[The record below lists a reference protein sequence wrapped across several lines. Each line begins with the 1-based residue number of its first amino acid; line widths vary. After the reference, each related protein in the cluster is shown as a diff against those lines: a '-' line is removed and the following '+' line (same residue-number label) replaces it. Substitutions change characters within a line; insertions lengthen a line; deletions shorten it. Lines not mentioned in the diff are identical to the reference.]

1 MVRVARFELTASWS
15 RTMRATICATPRC
28 SFFII
33 MITRTVVKYHFS
45 FFAEKYAEFV
55 DSCFRKLCIFL
66 LFFLLTAAAPD
77 PILKMLRSALSCKL
91 C

>member
-1 MVRVARFELTASWS
+1 MVGVARLELAASWS

-45 FFAEKYAEFV
+45 FFAEKYAKFV
-55 DSCFRKLCIFL
+55 DSCFRKKCFFL
-66 LFFLLTAAAPD
+66 LF
-77 PILKMLRSALSCKL
+77 LS
-91 C
+91 

>member
-1 MVRVARFELTASWS
+1 MVGVARLELAASWS

-55 DSCFRKLCIFL
+55 DSCFRKKCFFL
-66 LFFLLTAAAPD
+66 LF
-77 PILKMLRSALSCKL
+77 SS
-91 C
+91 